1 MKRAFIFVYVGGTE
15 FINVNILYSV
25 FGIKSYDQKTH
36 RKKENKKKTRSNVTA
51 NNKANNGKISKFSP
65 KTQRHIPLIFENKV
79 RILFTAKLC
88 TYKLGKN
95 IISKISFTPRKIPLT
110 SYHSAI
116 LFFDRRTVICVYVNF
131 NGILCC
137 YFSFRNFFDNLLF
150 ISSSSS
156 EYVSLSVYGL
166 STFMCT
172 SIYIR
177 DCCWWLVYLFVVPV
191 VSSGWYLL
199 SSFMCTFVMSS
210 FIRHR
215 MEQSQRKERE
225 KGNYHTNCIINRWI
239 GSLLPIYI
247 QFEVNLFCL
256 PVLYMSLVCFWYFF
270 RPFLFLCAKTK
281 HIIILFGSNH
291 RKL

>member
-156 EYVSLSVYGL
+156 EYVSLSVYVYVYVY
-166 STFMCT
+166 
-172 SIYIR
+172 IY
-177 DCCWWLVYLFVVPV
+177 
-191 VSSGWYLL
+191 S
-199 SSFMCTFVMSS
+199 
-210 FIRHR
+210 
-215 MEQSQRKERE
+215 
-225 KGNYHTNCIINRWI
+225 
-239 GSLLPIYI
+239 
-247 QFEVNLFCL
+247 
-256 PVLYMSLVCFWYFF
+256 
-270 RPFLFLCAKTK
+270 
-281 HIIILFGSNH
+281 
-291 RKL
+291 